1 MNAGLAVLAVVVAG
15 LVTFA
20 FRTASATP
28 VVYPSGAYTPVPV
41 SPTTGKAKAPKTT
54 LTQAKAIVRSDRDI
68 TIQVLG
74 DSTGNDPSE
83 WVDLWAKHLG
93 DTRRV
98 TLHMW
103 ATKTQDWDPDTIT
116 YGSSGPRVT
125 IWNGSFPGARASYPL
140 DRLGTITPKKP
151 DLIVYSYGHNAT
163 ADTIV
168 GEMAHTI
175 DAVNNRWPGTPRV
188 AILQNPATG
197 SRKTIEDA
205 TRAALKGWAKE
216 AGLSLVD
223 VESAFKD
230 QADLTGLMKDEVH
243 PNGEGEK
250 LWAAEVARVLG

>member
-1 MNAGLAVLAVVVAG
+1 MNAGLVVLAVVVAV

-20 FRTASATP
+20 FRTAAATP
-28 VVYPSGAYTPVPV
+28 VVYPGGAYTPVPV
-41 SPTTGKAKAPKTT
+41 SPTRTVEKAPKTT
-54 LTQAKAIVRSDRDI
+54 LAQAKAIIRSDRDI
-68 TIQVLG
+68 TVQVLG

-93 DTRRV
+93 DSRRV

-125 IWNGSFPGARASYPL
+125 IWNGSFPGARATYPL

-151 DLIVYSYGHNAT
+151 DLIVYNYGHNAT

-168 GEMAHTI
+168 GEMAYTI

-188 AILQNPATG
+188 AIMQNPGTG
-197 SRKTIEDA
+197 SRKAVEDP
-205 TRAALKGWAKE
+205 TRAAVRGWAKGI
-216 AGLSLVD
+216 GLSLVD
-223 VESAFKD
+223 VEAVFKD
-230 QADLTGLMKDEVH
+230 QAELAPFMKDDVH
-243 PNGEGEK
+243 PNLAGEK
-250 LWAAEVARVLG
+250 LWANEIARVLG